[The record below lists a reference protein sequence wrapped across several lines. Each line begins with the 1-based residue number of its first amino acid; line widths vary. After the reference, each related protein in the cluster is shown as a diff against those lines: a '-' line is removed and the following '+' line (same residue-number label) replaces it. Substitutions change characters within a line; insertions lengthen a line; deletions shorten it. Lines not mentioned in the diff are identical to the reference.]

1 MKKSLFIALVIS
13 VVAVLWVLSGVVG
26 DKNKPVEPSSS
37 SSSSAQA
44 NIEGEV
50 SEPDAIE
57 DKIPE
62 VRVRNLV
69 AQEMDDTVE
78 VTGRTQASRQVIIR
92 SEAEGQI
99 ASLNVKKG
107 DVVVKGQILARLAVR
122 DRAARVDEAKQLLK
136 QRQIQYNAS
145 KELAEKGFNSRVR
158 LAEKEAELKSA
169 RAQVK
174 QKQDELS
181 RIVIKAPFGG
191 IINNQM
197 VELGDYVTRGGEVFE
212 IVDLNPIEIS
222 GHLTEKQI
230 DSLNEGDMA
239 SALLL
244 NGRSVE
250 GQVTFIAS
258 AADINTRTFVL
269 EITVANE
276 DQSIREGLTAKI
288 LVPFKEPKAYK
299 VSPSVLSLSDN
310 GSVGVKLVNRNNIVE
325 FKAVRLLKDTP
336 DYLWISGLPDQI
348 QLITVGQEFVISGQ
362 TVKPIEAQ
370 NNKTGQNLL

>member
-13 VVAVLWVLSGVVG
+13 VVAFLWVFSGVVG
-26 DKNKPVEPSSS
+26 DKAEQYTDTPPRAEMS
-37 SSSSAQA
+37 Q
-44 NIEGEV
+44 GEV
-50 SEPDAIE
+50 GKPEASK
-57 DKIPE
+57 DKVPE
-62 VRVRNLV
+62 VRVRHLV
-69 AQEMDDTVE
+69 AEEMNDTVE
-78 VTGRTQASRQVIIR
+78 VTGRTQASRQVVIR

-99 ASLNVKKG
+99 DTLNVKKG
-107 DVVVKGQILARLAVR
+107 DIVVKGQILARLALR
-122 DRAARVDEAKQLLK
+122 DRSARLDEARQLLK

-158 LAEKEAELKSA
+158 LAEKEAQLKSA

-191 IINNQM
+191 VVNDQM
-197 VELGDYVTRGGEVFE
+197 VEIGDYVTRGGAVVE

-230 DSLNEGDMA
+230 DSLSDGDIA

-244 NGRSVE
+244 NGRVIE
-250 GQVTFIAS
+250 GVVTFIAS
-258 AADINTRTFVL
+258 AADINTRTF
-269 EITVANE
+269 EMEMTVAND

-288 LVPFKEPKAYK
+288 LVPFQEPKAYK
-299 VSPSVLSLSDN
+299 VSPSVLSLADD
-310 GSVGVKLVNRNNIVE
+310 GTVGVKLVNQNNIVE
-325 FKAVRLLKDTP
+325 FKPVRLLKDTP
-336 DYLWISGLPDQI
+336 DYLWISGLPDKI

-362 TVKPIEAQ
+362 TVKPIEMQHDKA
-370 NNKTGQNLL
+370 GQNLL